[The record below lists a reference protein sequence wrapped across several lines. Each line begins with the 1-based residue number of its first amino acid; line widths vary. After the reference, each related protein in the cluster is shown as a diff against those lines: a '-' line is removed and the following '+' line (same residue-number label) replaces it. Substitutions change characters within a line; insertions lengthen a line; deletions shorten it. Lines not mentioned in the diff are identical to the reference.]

1 MPTGVPVGDSDG
13 VSVGG
18 SVGEL
23 VGVSVGERLGEAV
36 GSPVG
41 VSVGGKDG
49 GAVKLE
55 VPGSLSWQRVTISVS
70 VNVKETRLR
79 IVKRLT
85 RGSAFWSLLPVPG
98 LQACPQA
105 LPPAIVASPS
115 GPSALRKSC

>member
-1 MPTGVPVGDSDG
+1 M
-13 VSVGG
+13 
-18 SVGEL
+18 
-23 VGVSVGERLGEAV
+23 GVSVGERLGEEEGAEV
-36 GSPVG
+36 GDTVG
-41 VSVGGKDG
+41 VLVGGKDG

-55 VPGSLSWQRVTISVS
+55 VPGNVAWQRVTISVS

-85 RGSAFWSLLPVPG
+85 PGSAVWSLLPTPG

-115 GPSALRKSC
+115 GPSALRKSG